1 MPGTTRDTTDSDQL
15 IRCPGGELA
24 IREFGTPSDPLAV
37 CVPGLSAN
45 LVSYE
50 RVAAHL
56 AATHHVVTVDLRG
69 RGRSEITPAGT
80 YGWPSHIADILAIA
94 DHFGA
99 DQFDL
104 VGHSMG
110 AYIAMAATTLHPERI
125 NRAVLIDA
133 AGLPEPSSLGAIGSS
148 IARLGSTHESREAYL
163 DGIRAHT
170 PIKPWDDLWDDYYSR
185 ELEVVDGGV
194 RVRTDLTA
202 ITEDAT
208 YGSTQDPYSYWPQI
222 TRPTLLV
229 RATEPMVPGTGLI
242 VSDVDGKR
250 YAEEVAESRVVDVPA
265 NHFTMIAD
273 ESALAA
279 IAEFLAP

>member
-1 MPGTTRDTTDSDQL
+1 MGEATAEATDSDRMIQ
-15 IRCPGGELA
+15 CPGGELA
-24 IREFGTPSDPLAV
+24 VREFGTPGEPLVV

-45 LVSYE
+45 LISYE
-50 RVAAHL
+50 RIAARL

-80 YGWPSHIADILAIA
+80 YGWPAHIADILAIA
-94 DHFGA
+94 DVYGA
-99 DQFDL
+99 ERFDL

-110 AYIAMAATTLHPERI
+110 AWIAMAATTLHPQRI

-133 AGLPEPSSLGAIGSS
+133 AGLPEPSSLGPIGSS
-148 IARLGSTHESREAYL
+148 IARLGSIHASRESYL
-163 DGIRAHT
+163 DGIRAHS
-170 PIKPWDDLWDDYYSR
+170 PIQPWDNLWDDYYSR
-185 ELEVVDGGV
+185 ELDATDDGV

-229 RATEPMVPGTGLI
+229 RATEPMVAGTGLI
-242 VSDVDGKR
+242 VSDMDGKR
-250 YAEEVAESRVVDVPA
+250 FGEEVAGSVVIDVPA
-265 NHFTMIAD
+265 NHFTMVSE
-273 ESALAA
+273 ESAIAGIAA
-279 IAEFLAP
+279 FLAS